1 MPLKPPEL
9 KLRDKECELE
19 TRDHA
24 IDEMIDDHIN
34 IDDVENIVINGNKTK
49 NHRNSGWKYRLG
61 LFEVI
66 ADWIKCHCIVITAYN
81 WKDGNRTS
89 TEDKPHRIERYMR
102 KNQDWTCPRC
112 YKAELEL
119 GDHPFEVSDKVIG
132 EYRGLKCPN
141 CQLVCFDKTSSKL
154 IMENLKNNKMH
165 PLNSHE
171 LCLLLLYATD
181 KPIQGATVFMKEV
194 FLLVKEKLRCFDVPV
209 VSPHFISY
217 HYGPYSFDIDEAW
230 NTLDELGLIQIQGKK
245 SSKRESFHLTESGE
259 ERAKRIFDSL
269 PMELKESLYD
279 WRRGLD
285 ELGRD
290 GILKAVY
297 KDYESY
303 TDKSKIKDKVLPSWT
318 HPRA

>member
-1 MPLKPPEL
+1 MPLNPLEL

-19 TRDHA
+19 IRDHA
-24 IDEMIDDHIN
+24 IGEMIDDYIN
-34 IDDVENIVINGNKTK
+34 IDDVENTIINGKKTK

-66 ADWIKCHCIVITAYN
+66 VDWIKCHCIVITAYN

-89 TEDKPHRIERYMR
+89 PEDKPHRRERYMR
-102 KNQDWTCPRC
+102 KDLDLICPRC
-112 YKAELEL
+112 HKAELEL

-132 EYRGLKCPN
+132 EYAGLKCPN
-141 CQLVCFDKTSSKL
+141 CQLVCFDKTSYAL
-154 IMENLKNNKMH
+154 IMENLKRSKIH

-181 KPIQGATVFMKEV
+181 KPIQGATIFMKEV
-194 FLLVKEKLRCFDVPV
+194 FLLVKEKLREFDIPAI
-209 VSPHFISY
+209 SPHFISY

-230 NTLDELGLIQIQGKK
+230 RTLDELGLIQIQGKK
-245 SSKRESFHLTESGE
+245 SSKNESFYLTKEGA
-259 ERAKRIFDSL
+259 ERAKQVFDSL
-269 PMELKESLYD
+269 PEDLQRGLYD

-290 GILKAVY
+290 GILKVVY
-297 KDYESY
+297 QDYDYY
-303 TDKSKIKDKVLPSWT
+303 TDKSKIKDKVLPNWT
-318 HPRA
+318 HGKA